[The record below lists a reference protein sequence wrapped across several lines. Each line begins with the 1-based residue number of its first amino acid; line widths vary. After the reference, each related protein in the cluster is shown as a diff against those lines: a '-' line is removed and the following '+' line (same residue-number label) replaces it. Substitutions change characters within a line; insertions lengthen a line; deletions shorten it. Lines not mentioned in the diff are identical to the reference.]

1 MPRRVVGGLI
11 QAAAPIT
18 DPAAPIDKVRQAA
31 IDAHIPLIE
40 EAGRRGVQILGL
52 EEIFNGPYF
61 CPSQDAHWYDI
72 AESVPGPT
80 TELMGQYARKYQMA
94 MVVPVYERE
103 QAGVYY
109 NTAAVYDS
117 DGTYLGKY
125 RKNHIPH
132 TSGFWEKYFFKPGNL
147 GYPVFKTRFATI
159 GVYICYDRHF
169 PEGARLLGLHGAEI
183 VFNPSATVAGLSQ
196 YSVEARTAGARGRQ
210 RLLHG
215 LQQPRRHGVALEHR
229 TVLWLVLLC
238 RSARQLPRDGI
249 RRQGRTGRG
258 RDGSRHDRGSASR
271 LAVLP
276 RSPPRQLRTPRG
288 AASMTL
294 LIKNGTIVTATD
306 QYKGDVFVDG
316 EKITTIGTSLTMS
329 ADRTIDASGKYLFPG
344 GIDVHTHLD
353 MPFGGTTSA
362 DDFESGTIAAAH
374 GGTTTVVDFAIQYHG
389 QTLHHAWETWMK
401 KAEGKAAID
410 YGFHMI
416 VTELTD
422 QVEQEMDALV
432 GQGVTSFKLFMAYPG
447 VFMLDDASIF
457 RALLRTGKNGGTIC
471 MHAEN
476 GGVIDVLVK
485 KALAEGKTAPKY
497 HALTRP
503 ARAEAEATHRA
514 IAMAEIADVPIYI
527 VHLSAA
533 EALEMVTE
541 ARDRGLPA
549 FAETCPQYL
558 FLSYDNYEEPGFEG
572 AKYVMSPPLRPK
584 ETQDRLWR
592 GLAFNDLQAISTD
605 HCPFCMKEQK
615 TMGERDFSKIPNGAP
630 GIETRMS
637 LVYDGGVKTGRISLN
652 RFVELT
658 STSPAKIFGLFP
670 RKGTIAPGSDADI
683 VIFDPEKKQ
692 RLSAKTLH
700 MNVDYNPYEGREV
713 TGVTE
718 TVISRGRVII
728 DKGSFTGSA
737 GAGSFLRR
745 STRT

>member
-1 MPRRVVGGLI
+1 M
-11 QAAAPIT
+11 
-18 DPAAPIDKVRQAA
+18 
-31 IDAHIPLIE
+31 
-40 EAGRRGVQILGL
+40 
-52 EEIFNGPYF
+52 
-61 CPSQDAHWYDI
+61 S
-72 AESVPGPT
+72 
-80 TELMGQYARKYQMA
+80 
-94 MVVPVYERE
+94 
-103 QAGVYY
+103 
-109 NTAAVYDS
+109 
-117 DGTYLGKY
+117 
-125 RKNHIPH
+125 
-132 TSGFWEKYFFKPGNL
+132 
-147 GYPVFKTRFATI
+147 
-159 GVYICYDRHF
+159 
-169 PEGARLLGLHGAEI
+169 
-183 VFNPSATVAGLSQ
+183 
-196 YSVEARTAGARGRQ
+196 
-210 RLLHG
+210 
-215 LQQPRRHGVALEHR
+215 
-229 TVLWLVLLC
+229 
-238 RSARQLPRDGI
+238 
-249 RRQGRTGRG
+249 
-258 RDGSRHDRGSASR
+258 
-271 LAVLP
+271 
-276 RSPPRQLRTPRG
+276 
-288 AASMTL
+288 TL
-294 LIKNGTIVTATD
+294 LVKNGIVVTATD
-306 QYKGDVFVDG
+306 IYEGDVFVDG
-316 EKITTIGTSLTMS
+316 EKIAAIGSALQMN
-329 ADRTIDASGKYLFPG
+329 ADRVIDAKRKYVFPG

-374 GGTTTVVDFAIQYHG
+374 GGTTSVVDFAIQYKG
-389 QTLHHAWETWMK
+389 QTLHHAWDTWMK

-416 VTELTD
+416 ITDLSD
-422 QVEQEMDALV
+422 QVEEEMDALV
-432 GQGVTSFKLFMAYPG
+432 RQGVTSFKLFMAYPG

-457 RALLRTGKNGGTIC
+457 RALLRTGRNGGTIC

-514 IAMAEIADVPIYI
+514 IALAEIADVPIYI

-572 AKYVMSPPLRPK
+572 AKDVMSPPLRPK
-584 ETQDRLWR
+584 DTQERLWR

-615 TMGERDFSKIPNGAP
+615 VLGKGDFSKIPNGAP

-637 LVYDGGVKTGRISLN
+637 LVYDGGVRTGRISLN

-683 VIFDPEKKQ
+683 VVFDPQKKV

-713 TGVTE
+713 VGATD
-718 TVISRGRVII
+718 TVISRGRVVI
-728 DKGSFTGSA
+728 DGGKFVGRAGSGSFIKRAS
-737 GAGSFLRR
+737 R
-745 STRT
+745 